1 MKKHERQK
9 HESLE
14 SLSQGRQL
22 KLKPYSIYY
31 YFLGGL
37 QAPLTFPGIETYH
50 KVPSHHV
57 QDFNMWLVFSNKS
70 LYINPGNILP
80 QTGKKHSSSPWF

>member
-9 HESLE
+9 HESSE
-14 SLSQGRQL
+14 SSSQGRQL
-22 KLKPYSIYY
+22 KLKPY
-31 YFLGGL
+31 FLLFFGGL
-37 QAPLTFPGIETYH
+37 QAPLTFPGLETYH

-70 LYINPGNILP
+70 L
-80 QTGKKHSSSPWF
+80 